1 MYRYIQPDDPKE
13 APLRMLFQ
21 PEGGGVYFKACEA
34 DSWRGLV
41 AALLD
46 DPSYETADL
55 ETQVMNRLRLAEDV
69 VLLAE
74 LEDHKLQVADHD
86 GADIVNVRSNELFIR
101 SLDRVGFVS
110 LPPEPLNPAA
120 GAADPRRG
128 ME

>member
-1 MYRYIQPDDPKE
+1 MYRYIQPNDPKE

-21 PEGGGVYFKACEA
+21 PAGGGVYFKACEA

-55 ETQVMNRLRLAEDV
+55 EAQVMNRLRVAEDV

-74 LEDHKLQVADHD
+74 LEDYKLQVADHD
-86 GADIVNVRSNELFIR
+86 GADIVNVRSDELFIR
-101 SLDRVGFVS
+101 SLDQVGFVS
-110 LPPEPLNPAA
+110 LPPEVEHPAT
-120 GAADPRRG
+120 GAADPG
-128 ME
+128 